1 MEKYTEV
8 VFDFWSLQKETQ
20 VCGDER
26 NYRALELMK
35 HNSNISTH

>member
-8 VFDFWSLQKETQ
+8 VLLMFGVCKKKQ

-35 HNSNISTH
+35 HNSNISKH